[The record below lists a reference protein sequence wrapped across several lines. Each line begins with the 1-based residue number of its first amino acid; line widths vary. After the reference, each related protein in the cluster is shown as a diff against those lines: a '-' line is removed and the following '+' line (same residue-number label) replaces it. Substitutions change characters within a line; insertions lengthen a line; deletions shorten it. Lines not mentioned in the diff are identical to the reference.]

1 MIPKPRKDANLII
14 QHIID
19 CTYPANAVGSF
30 VSLDGSSLAVG
41 DLSLNLDEFSSVHV
55 LASGKGACPM
65 AGAIENILGDRIT
78 GGLVSTKYGHTREL
92 ATLPILEAAHP
103 IPDEN
108 SIKCAEES
116 MKIASGLGK
125 DDLLLVLIS
134 GGASAIWCSP
144 TENVTLDD
152 KQSVTSQLLSCGA
165 TIQELNT
172 VRKHLSSIKG
182 GRLAEAAYPA
192 RVVSLILS
200 DVIGDDLTS
209 IASGPTVGDPST
221 FGDAMYI
228 LAKYHIR
235 RSVPPN
241 ALSYLEAGV
250 HGHVKETPASLSDKG
265 HQVIVGSN
273 RLAMDAAES
282 LGHSLAYNTH
292 VVEDPVMGEARDAAA
307 RLCDL
312 AKDIKA
318 GNGPI
323 SPPALL
329 IAGGETTVTVK
340 GHGKGGRNQEMALA
354 AAIELEHIEGILFL
368 SFGTDGI
375 DGPTDA
381 AGAFADSA
389 TAQRGLQRNL
399 HMEAFLDNNDSYSFF
414 RKLDDL
420 IVTGPTGSN
429 VMDVQLLFI
438 N

>member
-1 MIPKPRKDANLII
+1 MMPKPRKDANLII

-19 CTYPANAVGSF
+19 CIYPANAVDSF
-30 VSLDGSSLAVG
+30 VSFDGSSLAVG
-41 DLSLNLDEFSSVHV
+41 DLPLDLDEFSSVHV
-55 LASGKGACPM
+55 LAGGKAACAM
-65 AGAIENILGDRIT
+65 ADAIETILGDRIT
-78 GGLVSTKYGHTREL
+78 GGLVSTKYGHSCEL
-92 ATLPILEAAHP
+92 RTLPILEAAHP

-108 SIKCAEES
+108 SIKCAEET

-134 GGASAIWCSP
+134 GGASSIWCSP
-144 TENVTLDD
+144 AENITLDD

-165 TIQELNT
+165 TIRELNT
-172 VRKHLSSIKG
+172 VRKHLSGIKG

-235 RSVPPN
+235 RSTPAG
-241 ALSYLEAGV
+241 ALSYLEAGM
-250 HGHVKETPASLSDKG
+250 HGHVKETPTTVSDSDF
-265 HQVIVGSN
+265 QVIIGSN
-273 RLAMDAAES
+273 KLAKDAAES
-282 LGHSLAYNTH
+282 LGHSLGYNTH
-292 VVEDPVMGEARDAAA
+292 VIEDPVMGEARDAAA
-307 RLCDL
+307 RLCNL
-312 AKDIKA
+312 AKNIKA
-318 GNGPI
+318 GNGPVN
-323 SPPALL
+323 PPALL

-354 AAIELEHIEGILFL
+354 AAIELEHIDGIFFL
-368 SFGTDGI
+368 SFATDGT

-381 AGAFADSA
+381 AGAFADST
-389 TAQRGLQRNL
+389 TAQHAHQRNL
-399 HMEAFLDNNDSYSFF
+399 HIEAFLDNNDSYNFF
-414 RKLDDL
+414 RRLDDL

-429 VMDVQLLFI
+429 VMDIQLVI
-438 N
+438 IE